1 MIRLSLC
8 VGIYKLTNLF
18 QNKQDHDLFAVVNLE
33 VASFSYKYLLIMS
46 VDQSGRKD
54 KSFRLD

>member
-1 MIRLSLC
+1 M
-8 VGIYKLTNLF
+8 
-18 QNKQDHDLFAVVNLE
+18 FAVVNLE

-54 KSFRLD
+54 KSYQRGKTVFIRSCLASYFHG